1 MNRAGQLLLGLAT
14 LINFAATH
22 ADTVL
27 YPTGPSR
34 DSAFIRFVNALD
46 TPLDVLP
53 EGEQTPS
60 TLAPSIISV
69 FSTVPADNPVT
80 GALSSAGVSVPV
92 KLDLAP
98 GEFVTLVVVPGDKGF
113 ELLTVREQPKDFNGL
128 QTSVAFINA
137 DPRCTLGGLRR
148 KDPHGSDGSQRK
160 DQQDRV
166 IFHDVNPG
174 LLERREVNPIKLS
187 VQGFCDGPLVT
198 APLNL
203 DLLERGERYTVLIL
217 SQNGKPTLV
226 FAKDVFAQ

>member
-14 LINFAATH
+14 LISFAATH

-113 ELLTVREQPKDFNGL
+113 ELLTVREQPENFNRL
-128 QTSVAFINA
+128 HASLALINA
-137 DPRCTLGGLRR
+137 DPDCNRGGLRR
-148 KDPHGSDGSQRK
+148 EG
-160 DQQDRV
+160 QQNPP

-174 LLERREVNPIKLS
+174 LLERREVNPVQLS
-187 VQGFCDGPLVT
+187 VQGFCDGALVT
-198 APLNL
+198 APLSL
-203 DLLERGERYTVLIL
+203 GLLEQGERYTVLIL

-226 FAKDVFAQ
+226 FVKDVFAQ